1 MLRFCN
7 QALWAQILTLACDF
21 GQVSQPFYVSLSSL
35 KNGAGDD
42 GDDGDGDG
50 KDDDDDDII
59 YILGLFNDHMT

>member
-1 MLRFCN
+1 M
-7 QALWAQILTLACDF
+7 TLGKF
-21 GQVSQPFYVSLSSL
+21 PSLSMFHFLHL

>member
-1 MLRFCN
+1 MFHFLH
-7 QALWAQILTLACDF
+7 
-21 GQVSQPFYVSLSSL
+21 L

-50 KDDDDDDII
+50 KDDDDDII

>member
-1 MLRFCN
+1 MFHFLH
-7 QALWAQILTLACDF
+7 
-21 GQVSQPFYVSLSSL
+21 L

-50 KDDDDDDII
+50 KDDDDII

>member
-1 MLRFCN
+1 MFHFLH
-7 QALWAQILTLACDF
+7 
-21 GQVSQPFYVSLSSL
+21 L